1 MGQKWVKSTLSFR
14 YDLDVDASKGCTLQ
28 CTYAGGDK
36 ECAFDILVDG
46 LLLAQQSST
55 GGKDG
60 EFVDARYRIPE
71 ELIRGKKKVSVMFR
85 ARGGKPTTELFGC
98 EIVDGRN

>member
-46 LLLAQQSST
+46 LLLAQQS
-55 GGKDG
+55 
-60 EFVDARYRIPE
+60 
-71 ELIRGKKKVSVMFR
+71 
-85 ARGGKPTTELFGC
+85 
-98 EIVDGRN
+98 